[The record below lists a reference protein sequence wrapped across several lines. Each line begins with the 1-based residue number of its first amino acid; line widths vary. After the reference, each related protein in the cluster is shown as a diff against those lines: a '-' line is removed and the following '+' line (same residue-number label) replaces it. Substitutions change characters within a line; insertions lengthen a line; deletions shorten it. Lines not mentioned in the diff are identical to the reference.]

1 MVIVE
6 KCRKYARVRYVFH
19 SSGSVEILHKS
30 SPSRNTTTAWRM
42 QAHIQDGR
50 PMRSRLVLISSPTFF
65 RTGNR
70 DPLQL
75 QCINTN
81 TQTCIR
87 KLYFKNYPRFWFWVD
102 MLFIGWSLR
111 DKILSNLR
119 ADRRRIFSAPDITFV
134 QVYCTGAVFPIKCC
148 RDRSVVVVYY
158 VFLMHV
164 VAYDIAL
171 CNRVNGCIKRVFMYI
186 LEYYADSG
194 VTSVLAL
201 LRYHDVRTI

>member
-1 MVIVE
+1 
-6 KCRKYARVRYVFH
+6 
-19 SSGSVEILHKS
+19 
-30 SPSRNTTTAWRM
+30 
-42 QAHIQDGR
+42 
-50 PMRSRLVLISSPTFF
+50 MRSRHVLVSSPTFF

-87 KLYFKNYPRFWFWVD
+87 KQYFKSYPRFWFWVEG
-102 MLFIGWSLR
+102 LTCFSL
-111 DKILSNLR
+111 
-119 ADRRRIFSAPDITFV
+119 ADPFEIKFCPICERIE
-134 QVYCTGAVFPIKCC
+134 GAYFQHLTLHLYKSTVFPIKCC
-148 RDRSVVVVYY
+148 RDRFVVVVVVYY